1 MALMEY
7 REILQSFPAASDYLA
22 AMYLIRRDDGII
34 TNSRIASWLKVS
46 RPAVSQAVKRL
57 KILGYLS
64 QERYGDIALTKDG
77 EDFAVKMLRRHYL
90 LEHFLLK
97 NLNMTWDEIDEE
109 AKHLQNNISDKFAEK
124 MYEVLGRPQ
133 TCPHGN
139 PIPGSPGEQK
149 ILNAPSIQLLKPQD
163 TFILMRISE
172 EGEETE
178 GLLSFIYENNI
189 KLGDCFTVIQR
200 TERGIELSAEDKQR
214 ILIPAGYT
222 PHLRYTMQ

>member
-139 PIPGSPGEQK
+139 PIPGSPGEQE

-200 TERGIELSAEDKQR
+200 TEKGIELSSEDEQR